1 MYVTIFVISDNNACP
16 QETDPGHDALDN
28 TARVGAIDRMA
39 PGGASQRARLP
50 ASSRTRGTS
59 ASCRIIGSPSSLSLR
74 ISRPGARVVIM
85 EHGVSKAFADRFMVG
100 SAVVAGVVATV
111 IMLGM
116 CGMRVQF
123 I

>member
-1 MYVTIFVISDNNACP
+1 VPHYWLAVFFVLA
-16 QETDPGHDALDN
+16 HLA
-28 TARVGAIDRMA
+28 A
-39 PGGASQRARLP
+39 
-50 ASSRTRGTS
+50 
-59 ASCRIIGSPSSLSLR
+59 
-74 ISRPGARVVIM
+74 GARVVIM
-85 EHGVSKAFADRFMVG
+85 EHGVG

>member
-1 MYVTIFVISDNNACP
+1 MPQYWLAVFFVLA
-16 QETDPGHDALDN
+16 HLA
-28 TARVGAIDRMA
+28 A
-39 PGGASQRARLP
+39 
-50 ASSRTRGTS
+50 
-59 ASCRIIGSPSSLSLR
+59 
-74 ISRPGARVVIM
+74 GARVVIM